1 VRTNYLFLIQK
12 KKKKK
17 KKKKERKKE
26 RRRRYVMVMNTRSGS
41 QINRQA
47 KVQLEPV
54 IQSHLNPGVQNNSQ
68 PQSFPLSGGGDQ
80 DCRAALEA

>member
-1 VRTNYLFLIQK
+1 
-12 KKKKK
+12 
-17 KKKKERKKE
+17 
-26 RRRRYVMVMNTRSGS
+26 MVLKTRSGS